1 MNSPEPK
8 TPEIRKNVR
17 TWAKEHVLPLVP
29 LGLLVLTAAIWF
41 NGYSSG
47 LRQDMHNMEQRLR
60 QDMRQDRQDM
70 NEGFRDVH
78 TRLDEMNGS
87 LADVRERLSALE
99 ARFEMNPA
107 YSEWLDRPS
116 VARLQKRD
124 ESDLAAGPQK
134 QDDGNVV
141 EDDQVRRDLVARLQK
156 WTDGNLALRLFP
168 VLRYY
173 AGQGRFQSCPV

>member
-1 MNSPEPK
+1 MWFNENLPELMNSPEPT

-29 LGLLVLTAAIWF
+29 LGLLMLTAAIWF

-47 LRQDMHNMEQRLR
+47 LRQDMQHMEQRLR
-60 QDMRQDRQDM
+60 QDM
-70 NEGFRDVH
+70 NEGFRNVNA
-78 TRLDEMNGS
+78 RLDDMDGS

-116 VARLQKRD
+116 TI
-124 ESDLAAGPQK
+124 P
-134 QDDGNVV
+134 DGLRAS
-141 EDDQVRRDLVARLQK
+141 VRRAPSAKRK
-156 WTDGNLALRLFP
+156 
-168 VLRYY
+168 
-173 AGQGRFQSCPV
+173 SS

>member
-8 TPEIRKNVR
+8 TPESRKNVR

-29 LGLLVLTAAIWF
+29 LGLLMLTAAIWF

-60 QDMRQDRQDM
+60 QDM
-70 NEGFRDVH
+70 NEGFRNVH
-78 TRLDEMNGS
+78 TRLDKMDGS

-124 ESDLAAGPQK
+124 DGDLVAGLQK
-134 QDDGNVV
+134 RNDGNVV
-141 EDDQVRRDLVARLQK
+141 EGNQVYRDLVVRFQKWNEGDLVARL
-156 WTDGNLALRLFP
+156 LPL
-168 VLRYY
+168 LRYHIGPS
-173 AGQGRFQSCPV
+173 AFQFCPV